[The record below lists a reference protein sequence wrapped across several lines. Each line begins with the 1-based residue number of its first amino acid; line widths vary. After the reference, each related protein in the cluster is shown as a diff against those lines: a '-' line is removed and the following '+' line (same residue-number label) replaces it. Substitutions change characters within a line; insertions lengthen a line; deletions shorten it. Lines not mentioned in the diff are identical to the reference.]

1 MAVHATIL
9 AGGAGTRLWP
19 RSRRGQPKHLLALQ
33 KGSAPLLRQTY
44 ERIRSL
50 VDEVHVVTERSQ
62 VDSICEVLPE
72 LTPDHIIIEPVARG
86 TASALGL
93 AAMTLAQR
101 DAGAVMLS
109 IPADHIVGDG
119 RRFGQ
124 TIRRV
129 VKLASQSS
137 QLVTVGLTPYY
148 PATGFGYIRT
158 DGQVRFGRTTGLK
171 VVEFIEKPAFER
183 ASRFVGSGG
192 YYWNLAIFGWRV
204 ETLLDE
210 LRQHAP
216 IHHDVLRQVATAR
229 LAGDEAS
236 VATLYSD
243 LPKDAIDYAVMEK
256 TDRLLLIP
264 ARFHW
269 IDVGSWSE
277 LHSILPKDVAGNVA
291 AGAHVLIDS
300 ESSLFDVP
308 GKFSRMASRAQQP
321 RTCIPPARQ
330 WSSKEAL
337 VHPACASASAN
348 AGICLKSR
356 AQEVKGLVE
365 HLRLGE
371 FAEYA

>member
-33 KGSAPLLRQTY
+33 QGGAPLLRQTY
-44 ERIRSL
+44 ERVRPL
-50 VDEVHVVTERSQ
+50 VDEVHVVTERNQ
-62 VDSICEVLPE
+62 VESICAALPE
-72 LTPDHIIIEPVARG
+72 LTPDHIIVEPVARG

-101 DAGAVMLS
+101 DADAVMLS

-129 VKLASQSS
+129 IKLASQSS
-137 QLVTVGLTPYY
+137 QMVTVGLTPYY

-158 DGQVRFGRTTGLK
+158 DGHVRFGRTTGLK
-171 VVEFIEKPAFER
+171 VVEFIEKPAFDR
-183 ASRFVGSGG
+183 ASRFVDSGG

-204 ETLLDE
+204 ETMLRE
-210 LRQHAP
+210 LRQHSP
-216 IHHDVLRQVATAR
+216 IHHEVLDEVIKSR
-229 LAGDEAS
+229 LAGDEDR
-236 VATLYSD
+236 VARLYGD
-243 LPKDAIDYAVMEK
+243 LPNDAIDYAVMEK

-277 LHSILPKDVAGNVA
+277 LHSILPKDLAGNVA
-291 AGAHVLIDS
+291 AGDHILIDS

-308 GKFSRMASRAQQP
+308 GKFVAAIGVKDLVVVESGNALLICPRSR
-321 RTCIPPARQ
+321 T
-330 WSSKEAL
+330 
-337 VHPACASASAN
+337 
-348 AGICLKSR
+348 
-356 AQEVKGLVE
+356 QEVKGLVE

>member
-158 DGQVRFGRTTGLK
+158 DGQARFGRTTGLK

-192 YYWNLAIFGWRV
+192 YYWVPGYCTGAGRAGFG
-204 ETLLDE
+204 
-210 LRQHAP
+210 
-216 IHHDVLRQVATAR
+216 
-229 LAGDEAS
+229 S
-236 VATLYSD
+236 VAGGAPVPGTGQSGC
-243 LPKDAIDYAVMEK
+243 AAVGTGPGWMALALGDNWRQ
-256 TDRLLLIP
+256 TRLLPEFPAVPSGQRPAIGAF
-264 ARFHW
+264 ARFYAYFRRYT
-269 IDVGSWSE
+269 
-277 LHSILPKDVAGNVA
+277 K
-291 AGAHVLIDS
+291 
-300 ESSLFDVP
+300 
-308 GKFSRMASRAQQP
+308 RR
-321 RTCIPPARQ
+321 
-330 WSSKEAL
+330 
-337 VHPACASASAN
+337 
-348 AGICLKSR
+348 
-356 AQEVKGLVE
+356 
-365 HLRLGE
+365 RLGP
-371 FAEYA
+371 

>member
-44 ERIRSL
+44 ERVRSL
-50 VDEVHVVTERSQ
+50 VDEVHVVTELSQ
-62 VDSICEVLPE
+62 VDSICQVLPE

-93 AAMTLAQR
+93 AAFTLAQR

-158 DGQVRFGRTTGLK
+158 DGQARFGRTTGLK

-204 ETLLDE
+204 ETLLEE
-210 LRQHAP
+210 LHQHAP
-216 IHHDVLRQVATAR
+216 IHHDILRRVATAR

-236 VATLYSD
+236 VAALYEG

-308 GKFSRMASRAQQP
+308 GKFVAAIGIKDLVVVESGN
-321 RTCIPPARQ
+321 
-330 WSSKEAL
+330 AL
-337 VHPACASASAN
+337 L
-348 AGICLKSR
+348 ICLKSR

>member
-1 MAVHATIL
+1 MTVHATIL

-101 DAGAVMLS
+101 DAGA
-109 IPADHIVGDG
+109 
-119 RRFGQ
+119 
-124 TIRRV
+124 
-129 VKLASQSS
+129 
-137 QLVTVGLTPYY
+137 
-148 PATGFGYIRT
+148 
-158 DGQVRFGRTTGLK
+158 
-171 VVEFIEKPAFER
+171 
-183 ASRFVGSGG
+183 
-192 YYWNLAIFGWRV
+192 
-204 ETLLDE
+204 
-210 LRQHAP
+210 
-216 IHHDVLRQVATAR
+216 
-229 LAGDEAS
+229 
-236 VATLYSD
+236 
-243 LPKDAIDYAVMEK
+243 
-256 TDRLLLIP
+256 
-264 ARFHW
+264 
-269 IDVGSWSE
+269 
-277 LHSILPKDVAGNVA
+277 
-291 AGAHVLIDS
+291 HVLIDS

-308 GKFSRMASRAQQP
+308 GKFVAAIGVKDLVVVESGN
-321 RTCIPPARQ
+321 
-330 WSSKEAL
+330 AL
-337 VHPACASASAN
+337 L
-348 AGICLKSR
+348 ICLKSR